1 MAMAGKD
8 TGKHRKLHLE
18 KIQVEPE
25 IVPDR
30 FNAPDVAVRHPEGY
44 VCGDLFNILALK
56 GIKSAE
62 PVQHRAMDDA
72 LAATELY
79 RSLMT
84 KLIINK

>member
-1 MAMAGKD
+1 MAMAGKE

-62 PVQHRAMDDA
+62 LQTFRIGILRMNCFDPC
-72 LAATELY
+72 
-79 RSLMT
+79 S
-84 KLIINK
+84 KFP